1 MEICINE
8 LIPEDIPN
16 EIENDYIF
24 LERIDSGAFGTVMHA
39 IETETN
45 RECAI
50 KIINKSGKKLSYIN
64 KMKEEVTILKKL
76 KHKNIVEFFGYL
88 ETNTKLYIMMELLP
102 FGTLKNWMQNNKDI
116 NEETASVII
125 NQLLSAVSYLHS
137 FEICHR
143 DIKPENVM
151 FSEKDDINSLK
162 LIDFGLSVQNFYK
175 LEKNDYCGTFIYMS
189 PEQIEKKTYSKSV
202 DIWSIGI
209 IMFMLLFK
217 NKHPFYKKGEN
228 RELYINDIHNRK
240 KIKFPDKCSHMAKTL
255 LNKLLEFNP
264 SWRYTAENALKHPWI
279 TRRVND
285 KIPETFNEKLRKMD
299 ICLKAKELI
308 LSIIFLNNVAKKYNK
323 KNVIY
328 IKDDYYK
335 QTNEISKLK
344 RLKLEK
350 IKLNGLKK
358 NCSFDLMDTPKNKKK
373 DIKEEIP
380 IIIKRN
386 GKKLGSV
393 KLQNKQT
400 IISQKNYT
408 RLGSIKLS
416 KYKLPKRIK
425 FPINYSPKIL
435 NNNLNLPSVIP
446 KKNKLT
452 NIPYNQIKT
461 EEDENKN
468 KINSRNIQLKVPNL
482 SSIKKKEF
490 HKKEEIKI
498 VPLIFPKINNNI
510 SQSQYKFK

>member
-16 EIENDYIF
+16 EIESEYIF
-24 LERIDSGAFGTVMHA
+24 LDRIDSGAFGTVMHA
-39 IETETN
+39 VETSSN

-50 KIINKSGKKLSYIN
+50 KIINKSGKTISYIN

-76 KHKNIVEFFGYL
+76 KHKNIVEFFGFL
-88 ETNTKLYIMMELLP
+88 ETNSKLYIMMELLRY
-102 FGTLKNWMQNNKDI
+102 GTLKNWMQNNKVI

-137 FEICHR
+137 NEICHR

-151 FSEKDDINSLK
+151 FSEKDDLNSLK

-175 LEKNDYCGTFIYMS
+175 LEKNEYCGTFIYMS
-189 PEQIEKKTYSKSV
+189 PEQIEKKTYSKTV

-217 NKHPFYKKGEN
+217 KHPFYKNGEN
-228 RELYINDIHNRK
+228 RDSYISDIQNRK

-408 RLGSIKLS
+408 RLGSIKYS

-425 FPINYSPKIL
+425 FPINFSPKII
-435 NNNLNLPSVIP
+435 NNNLNLPSLIP
-446 KKNKLT
+446 KNDKLIK
-452 NIPYNQIKT
+452 IPYNQIKT
-461 EEDENKN
+461 EENENVN

-482 SSIKKKEF
+482 NTVKKKEF

-498 VPLIFPKINNNI
+498 VPLVFPKINTNI
-510 SQSQYKFK
+510 SQYKFK

>member
-1 MEICINE
+1 MEICIDE
-8 LIPEDIPN
+8 LIPEDISN

-39 IETETN
+39 IETSTN

-50 KIINKSGKKLSYIN
+50 KIINKSGKKQSYIN

-76 KHKNIVEFFGYL
+76 KHKNIVDVFGYL
-88 ETNTKLYIMMELLP
+88 ETNTKFYIMMELLRY
-102 FGTLKNWMQNNKDI
+102 GTLKNYMQNNKDI

-125 NQLLSAVSYLHS
+125 NQLLSAISYLHS

-175 LEKNDYCGTFIYMS
+175 LEKNDYCGTFLYMS

-217 NKHPFYKKGEN
+217 NKHPFYKKGED

-240 KIKFPDKCSHMAKTL
+240 NITFPDKCSYMAKIL

-264 SWRYTAENALKHPWI
+264 SWRYTAEKALKHPWI

-285 KIPETFNEKLRKMD
+285 IIPETFNEKLRKRD
-299 ICLKAKELI
+299 INLKAKELI
-308 LSIIFLNNVAKKYNK
+308 LSIIFLNSFAKKYNK
-323 KNVIY
+323 KNMIH

-335 QTNEISKLK
+335 QINETSKFK

-350 IKLNGLKK
+350 IKLNGLKV
-358 NCSFDLMDTPKNKKK
+358 NCSFDLDTPKNKINTIK
-373 DIKEEIP
+373 DETP
-380 IIIKRN
+380 NIIKRN

-393 KLQNKQT
+393 KIPNKQS

-408 RLGSIKLS
+408 RLGSIKYS

-425 FPINYSPKIL
+425 FPINFSPKII
-435 NNNLNLPSVIP
+435 NNNLNLPSLIP
-446 KKNKLT
+446 KNDKLIK
-452 NIPYNQIKT
+452 IPYNQIKT
-461 EEDENKN
+461 EENENVN

-482 SSIKKKEF
+482 NTVKKKEF

-498 VPLIFPKINNNI
+498 VPLVFPKINTNI
-510 SQSQYKFK
+510 SQYKFK

>member
-8 LIPEDIPN
+8 LIPEDITN
-16 EIENDYIF
+16 EIENDYTF

-39 IETETN
+39 IETSTN

-50 KIINKSGKKLSYIN
+50 KIINKSGKKPSYIN

-88 ETNTKLYIMMELLP
+88 ETKTKLYIMMELLP
-102 FGTLKNWMQNNKDI
+102 FGTLKNWMENNKEI

-308 LSIIFLNNVAKKYNK
+308 LTIIFLNNIAKKYNK

-461 EEDENKN
+461 EENENKN